1 MLKER
6 ERKYLFS
13 KHVEIILFSF
23 KKPSFG
29 SWYMR
34 PYIISFVSLSP
45 PVLDNY
51 GELIKICHVIMDE

>member
-13 KHVEIILFSF
+13 KQLKLFFHF

-34 PYIISFVSLSP
+34 PYIISFVSPSP